1 MTMIR
6 IARVAALTFAV
17 AAMTAP
23 TFSYAAGPTH
33 GTRIK
38 SNATLNPGWYC
49 IIREK
54 MSDGS
59 WVCRLQEKRN

>member
-1 MTMIR
+1 MPMLR
-6 IARVAALTFAV
+6 IARMAALVFAV
-17 AAMTAP
+17 AAMAAP

-33 GTRIK
+33 GTRLK
-38 SNATLNPGWYC
+38 SSVTLKPGWYC
-49 IIREK
+49 LIWER